1 MVAWRYNVADND
13 FEIAPYYN
21 VDLARILPNEQ
32 TEVIK
37 VPIGESLHFTVDYSG
52 ITLTYGSTTV
62 FKLIPAD
69 LPTNQLT
76 PFRVQPWFG
85 GTSLPPNTSPAAER
99 SSQWWSP
106 PVRPARKIAATPLWL
121 VMSLS
126 DCASGCSLG
135 EFTRRLWSPMH
146 PPMRHCDV
154 ILWQPTVFDYRE
166 TMRGISSRRRIDSR
180 VGASKC
186 GRWRTSLQSSTLMLY
201 LYVVK

>member
-37 VPIGESLHFTVDYSG
+37 APIGESFYFTVDYSG

-85 GTSLPPNTSPAAER
+85 GTSLPPNTLSQYLKLNNWC
-99 SSQWWSP
+99 SS
-106 PVRPARKIAATPLWL
+106 I
-121 VMSLS
+121 
-126 DCASGCSLG
+126 
-135 EFTRRLWSPMH
+135 
-146 PPMRHCDV
+146 
-154 ILWQPTVFDYRE
+154 
-166 TMRGISSRRRIDSR
+166 
-180 VGASKC
+180 
-186 GRWRTSLQSSTLMLY
+186 
-201 LYVVK
+201 